1 MQLQATKAF
10 IDQQLDRAVTAVPVA
25 VRFLRRIDATV
36 VQGQELLRTFLRPLG
51 TTPSRRTTLTFV
63 AAEMRH
69 RIDAILP
76 HGELVV
82 RTVRQL
88 FGNLSPRKR
97 TLIFVAAGL
106 IGLALIFLL
115 LEISLRMELAKEA
128 RDAAIDATPAPSVSP
143 QKMEFTESFPIK
155 PASSNSLQSVDH
167 LGAPGATP
175 SSDYSE
181 TLGQVFQEPVPLPRS
196 RKAR

>member
-1 MQLQATKAF
+1 MA
-10 IDQQLDRAVTAVPVA
+10 AVPVS

-36 VQGQELLRTFLRPLG
+36 VQGQELLRTFRRLLG
-51 TTPSRRTTLTFV
+51 TTLSRRTTLTFV

-88 FGNLSPRKR
+88 FGNLSPRKT
-97 TLIFVAAGL
+97 TLVFVAAGL

-128 RDAAIDATPAPSVSP
+128 RDAVIDATPAPSVSL
-143 QKMEFTESFPIK
+143 QKMEFTESFPIQ
-155 PASSNSLQSVDH
+155 PASSTSLQSVDQ

>member
-1 MQLQATKAF
+1 M
-10 IDQQLDRAVTAVPVA
+10 TAVPVA

-36 VQGQELLRTFLRPLG
+36 VQWQEHLRSFLPLLG
-51 TTPSRRTTLTFV
+51 TTISRPTALTFV
-63 AAEMRH
+63 AAGMRR

-88 FGNLSPRKR
+88 LGNWRPRKA
-97 TLIFVAAGL
+97 TLTLVVAGL
-106 IGLALIFLL
+106 VGLVLILLLL

-128 RDAAIDATPAPSVSP
+128 RDAVIDATPAPSVSL
-143 QKMEFTESFPIK
+143 QKMEFTESFPIQ
-155 PASSNSLQSVDH
+155 PASSTSLQSVDQ